1 VPFFLPNKKIHEN
14 RGFFYDS
21 INIAPIKNTKTNAA
35 AILNVI
41 DNSSILTP
49 PLSLDDFIVSSN
61 VEKSGLFYG
70 GFLSKE

>member
-1 VPFFLPNKKIHEN
+1 MD
-14 RGFFYDS
+14 FFYDS
-21 INIAPIKNTKTNAA
+21 IKIAPIKKTKTSAA

-41 DNSSILTP
+41 DNSSTLTP

-70 GFLSKE
+70 GLLSKE